1 MKLSEIQ
8 EMWVKDCK
16 IDQLNLGL
24 ESTKTPEHHAK
35 YLNLLTNAKLQ
46 LRKAEADY
54 FRLKRTKLRYYR
66 GELTREE
73 LQEYGWNQYQGLK
86 PLKNEMEDVL
96 QCDEDLI
103 KQQDKIDYV
112 KAVLYQLEQI
122 LRSLNSRTWDIKNA
136 VEWVKFTQGGF

>member
-8 EMWVKDCK
+8 EMWSKDCK
-16 IDQLNLGL
+16 IDQLNLGP
-24 ESTKTPEHHAK
+24 ESTKTPEFHAK

-54 FRLKRTKLRYYR
+54 YRMRRTKLRYYK
-66 GELTREE
+66 GELTRQELEE
-73 LQEYGWNQYQGLK
+73 LGWNQYQGLK
-86 PLKNEMEDVL
+86 TLRNEMDDVL

-103 KQQDKIDYV
+103 KITDKIEYV

-122 LRSLNSRTWDIKNA
+122 LRSLNSRTWDIKSA
-136 VEWVKFTQGGF
+136 IEWTKFTNGAF

>member
-8 EMWVKDCK
+8 ESWTKDCK
-16 IDQLNLGL
+16 IDQLNLGP
-24 ESTKTPEHHAK
+24 ESTKTPELHSK
-35 YLNLLTNAKLQ
+35 YLNILSNSKLQ

-54 FRLKRTKLRYYR
+54 YRLRRTKIKYYR

-73 LQEYGWNQYQGLK
+73 LEEHGWNQYQGLK
-86 PLKNEMEDVL
+86 PLKNEMDDVL
-96 QCDEDLI
+96 QCDEEMI
-103 KQQDKIDYV
+103 KQQDKIDYI

-136 VEWVKFTQGGF
+136 VEWTKFTNGLM